1 MPSAAE
7 PVEPPP
13 IAGALDRRRRR
24 DGRPGDRE
32 QPRLPR
38 PTARHAAVGG
48 ERHRAQM
55 ARVPAHLMA
64 GRALGE
70 GRLLLL
76 DEPTASRD
84 IAHQAAVLR
93 AARGAGAAGAG
104 VLPLARRH
112 LAPDLRAAV
121 GPRPGISCRGIPPG
135 LLGRHRRG
143 PGAGARRDPPFEK
156 GIICG

>member
-7 PVEPPP
+7 PVAPPP
-13 IAGALDRRRRR
+13 IAGAAETAAPAIANSL
-24 DGRPGDRE
+24 GCHA
-32 QPRLPR
+32 PR
-38 PTARHAAVGG
+38 ARHAAVGG

-70 GRLLLL
+70 GRWLLL

-93 AARGAGAAGAG
+93 AARGAASAGAG

-121 GPRPGISCRGIPPG
+121 GPRPGISCRGMPPG